1 MSKILVHVWWSK
13 WFIVRK
19 SSLYFDR
26 ENNGSERDWKKQ
38 DTFCVTKKI
47 WFLFE
52 KKCGPKWREQ
62 LVVWTNT
69 LHILVRGNV
78 EQCQY
83 GSTWTDG
90 LPACPWIASFAEPTK
105 WNGILNR
112 SPFALSLHRQ
122 GLITQGVRSQIL
134 KVWKCEFRSCPDFAL
149 IWLSVQKTVYLVDLP
164 TSYPYL
170 FVHMTVL
177 AVFHHSLL

>member
-1 MSKILVHVWWSK
+1 MSKILVRVWWSK

-19 SSLYFDR
+19 SSLCFDR
-26 ENNGSERDWKKQ
+26 ENKGSERDWKK
-38 DTFCVTKKI
+38 KKT
-47 WFLFE
+47 LFVRQRRFDFDS
-52 KKCGPKWREQ
+52 KKECGPKWRGQ

-78 EQCQY
+78 EQWVHLNRW
-83 GSTWTDG
+83 SSS
-90 LPACPWIASFAEPTK
+90 LPLNFQLCWVNQVELH
-105 WNGILNR
+105 GILNH

-122 GLITQGVRSQIL
+122 GWITQGVRSQTL
-134 KVWKCEFRSCPDFAL
+134 KVWKCEFLSCPDFAL
-149 IWLSVQKTVYLVDLP
+149 IWISVQKTVYLVDLP
-164 TSYPYL
+164 NSYPYS